1 MTVRI
6 IQDVYL
12 LLDHTITLQLKLAKM
27 IKILTS
33 LVKKDEKLTTETTM
47 TWTLITTLLKCMVV
61 KVTLECI

>member
-6 IQDVYL
+6 IKDVFL

-33 LVKKDEKLTTETTM
+33 LVKKDEKLTTETSM